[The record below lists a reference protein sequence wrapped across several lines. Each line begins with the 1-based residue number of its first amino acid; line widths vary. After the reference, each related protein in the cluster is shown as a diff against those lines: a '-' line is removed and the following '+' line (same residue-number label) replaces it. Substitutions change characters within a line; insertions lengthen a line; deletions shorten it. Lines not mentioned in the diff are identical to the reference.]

1 MMALEFQEAIMH
13 PCRSKRAKRT
23 ATLICGV
30 EPELRAA
37 VEAEA
42 ARRDTS
48 MSSAIRALIRSA
60 LASQANTLQGAAL

>member
-1 MMALEFQEAIMH
+1 MPVL
-13 PCRSKRAKRT
+13 PPDRPKRS

-48 MSSAIRALIRSA
+48 VSSTIRALIRA
-60 LASQANTLQGAAL
+60 QLATLQGNAQAVAR

>member
-1 MMALEFQEAIMH
+1 MRH
-13 PCRSKRAKRT
+13 SRARRT
-23 ATLICGV
+23 EQIFVAA

-37 VEAEA
+37 IEAEA

-60 LASQANTLQGAAL
+60 LASQASTLQGAAS

>member
-1 MMALEFQEAIMH
+1 MR
-13 PCRSKRAKRT
+13 RSKTKRT

-48 MSSAIRALIRSA
+48 MSSTIRALIRA
-60 LASQANTLQGAAL
+60 QLAALNSGQMRAAS

>member
-1 MMALEFQEAIMH
+1 M
-13 PCRSKRAKRT
+13 RSTRARRT
-23 ATLICGV
+23 EQLFVAA

-37 VEAEA
+37 IEAEA

-60 LASQANTLQGAAL
+60 LASNGGSLQRIAP

>member
-1 MMALEFQEAIMH
+1 MR
-13 PCRSKRAKRT
+13 RSKAKRT

-48 MSSAIRALIRSA
+48 MSSTIRALIRA
-60 LASQANTLQGAAL
+60 QLAALNSSQMGVAS

>member
-1 MMALEFQEAIMH
+1 M
-13 PCRSKRAKRT
+13 RSMRPRRT
-23 ATLICGV
+23 EQLCVVA

-37 VEAEA
+37 IEAEA

-60 LASQANTLQGAAL
+60 LASQARGLQGAAS

>member
-1 MMALEFQEAIMH
+1 MR
-13 PCRSKRAKRT
+13 PSRARRT
-23 ATLICGV
+23 EQIFVAA

-37 VEAEA
+37 IEAEA

-60 LASQANTLQGAAL
+60 LASQAGNLQGATS

>member
-1 MMALEFQEAIMH
+1 MRLN
-13 PCRSKRAKRT
+13 RSKRT

-30 EPELRAA
+30 EPDLRAA

-48 MSSAIRALIRSA
+48 ISSTIRALIRA
-60 LASQANTLQGAAL
+60 QLAATAAASVHQQAA